1 MPSVCGLLDKAV
13 QSRYITSSNDI
24 FVMRHNMPSQS
35 VTPEIRSR
43 AERIVTLF
51 PEIMNSMALS
61 KIHTGRRH
69 GVGLTFNQYQA
80 LVVIREFRVCS
91 VSELAR
97 KLKIAQSTASEL
109 VDRLVEARLVHRE
122 EQAGDRRR
130 MAVRVSRAGLNIM
143 QKRTKSIQK
152 SYERVLALLSEEDQ
166 ELFEEAFEKLHRV
179 AVTLESKLKQ
189 MGE

>member
-1 MPSVCGLLDKAV
+1 
-13 QSRYITSSNDI
+13 
-24 FVMRHNMPSQS
+24 MRHNMPSQS

-109 VDRLVEARLVHRE
+109 VDRLAEARLVHRE

-189 MGE
+189 LGE